1 LDSELGFFFG
11 AHIAER
17 ACRKHKVTG
26 CVSHVAVIIS
36 ATTSKHR
43 PNRASSRNLGVAHH
57 VTACDKFNKDGKA
70 LGRRSIRITSTILG
84 ELVANTCGV
93 LAQQEG
99 TCKFFQ
105 APELPQRAR
114 GRLLQRRWLWKDD
127 VTAGSISSFGRYAVL
142 LLTFG
147 IRSRIVENLTA
158 VAHAEKKGLKGSRC
172 WVLNL
177 GKCDSAIFAHLH
189 QHHRLQTSCSRF
201 TQDYC
206 KTESYKDVIP
216 DVILENRPPV
226 NIKTQFAM
234 KMLTTGHHSNGEAL

>member
-1 LDSELGFFFG
+1 MEKLSDS
-11 AHIAER
+11 
-17 ACRKHKVTG
+17 
-26 CVSHVAVIIS
+26 
-36 ATTSKHR
+36 
-43 PNRASSRNLGVAHH
+43 
-57 VTACDKFNKDGKA
+57 
-70 LGRRSIRITSTILG
+70 RSIRITSTILG

-93 LAQQEG
+93 HSATRRYLQ
-99 TCKFFQ
+99 FFQ
-105 APELPQRAR
+105 APEFPQRAR
-114 GRLLQRRWLWKDD
+114 GRLLQRRWLRKDD

-177 GKCDSAIFAHLH
+177 GKCDSAIFHTF
-189 QHHRLQTSCSRF
+189 TSIIDYK
-201 TQDYC
+201 QAALDLLKDYC